1 MNRTMRR
8 YGPTL
13 ADGLLGHVCGFGALL
28 TAVILL
34 AALAFGLAG
43 TGALGGLLLAFGSL
57 GFATLLTGA
66 VGVRQNGAVIDLG
79 AVLAL
84 LAGAGWLVRWATG
97 GEPAVAPAVFGA
109 LLLALGGVIWWLYGA
124 TLRVRYHPRFLTA
137 RQMATMIQVADAVI
151 EGDGRETVS
160 PIQVAIN
167 ADHLL
172 AQMNSPTTKDLRVL
186 MVLIEYVLPL
196 LTLGRPLPFGVLGSH
211 ERRRAIERTIGRK
224 GMFRK
229 VARSLKL
236 LSMIGYYGDPETA
249 ASTGYIPFDQRAL
262 DDEQKKQAPLRHPE
276 PA

>member
-13 ADGLLGHVCGFGALL
+13 ADGLLGHACGFGALL
-28 TAVILL
+28 AAATLF
-34 AALAFGLAG
+34 AALFFRLAG
-43 TGALGGLLLAFGSL
+43 TGRLGAVLIALGTAAF
-57 GFATLLTGA
+57 AALLTAA
-66 VGVRQNGAVIDLG
+66 VGVRQNGALIDLG
-79 AVLAL
+79 AAMAL
-84 LAGAGWLVRWATG
+84 LAGIGCAVRFALA
-97 GEPAVAPAVFGA
+97 PAVAPAIFGA
-109 LLLALGGVIWWLYGA
+109 LLLLLGVVLFWLYGA

-137 RQMATMIQVADAVI
+137 RQLATMIQVADAVI

-172 AQMNSPTTKDLRVL
+172 AQMNSPATKDLRVL
-186 MVLIEYVLPL
+186 MVLIEYLLPL
-196 LTLGRPLPFGVLGSH
+196 LTLGRPLPFGLLGSH

-249 ASTGYIPFDQRAL
+249 ASTGYIPFEERVLDQ
-262 DDEQKKQAPLRHPE
+262 EQKNQTPLRHPE
-276 PA
+276 PV

>member
-13 ADGLLGHVCGFGALL
+13 ADGLLGHVCGFGTLVAGAGLIASIGFGLSGRDVLGGIIIVFETVAFGALL
-28 TAVILL
+28 IA
-34 AALAFGLAG
+34 
-43 TGALGGLLLAFGSL
+43 
-57 GFATLLTGA
+57 A
-66 VGVRQNGAVIDLG
+66 VGVRQNGALVDVG
-79 AVLAL
+79 AAMAL
-84 LAGAGWLVRWATG
+84 LAGAGWLVRLVLDPG
-97 GEPAVAPAVFGA
+97 VAAGVFGVLLVAQA
-109 LLLALGGVIWWLYGA
+109 LVLFWMYGA

-137 RQMATMIQVADAVI
+137 RQMASLIQIADAVI

-160 PIQVAIN
+160 SIQVAVN

-172 AQMNSPTTKDLRVL
+172 SQMNSPATKDLRLL

-224 GMFRK
+224 GLFRK

-236 LSMIGYYGDPETA
+236 LSMMGYYGDPGTA
-249 ASTGYIPFDQRAL
+249 ASTGYIPFERRDL
-262 DDEQKKQAPLRHPE
+262 DDVQKDQTPFKHPE
-276 PA
+276 PV